1 MQPHKRTQLAVATV
15 LVVLSALVGAAVA
28 ANEPFT
34 KGDATALFNGNG
46 GPSVL
51 LHNPSSEVGAFEPGK
66 RIGPGQNFQGFHVC
80 ATDWHVMF
88 VQLAMVD
95 SLDNVHTI
103 GEARTA
109 FQRLN
114 VTYELDGAPLAVR
127 VTPVQPVLDDVTLL
141 DPNATVGFRQRTG
154 AILSPDALSVG
165 PHTERVRVFENG
177 VLLFDLGLV
186 TFYVDAAGTGA
197 CL

>member
-1 MQPHKRTQLAVATV
+1 MTPHTRLRLAGATV
-15 LVVLSALVGAAVA
+15 VVLISGLAGAALA
-28 ANEPFT
+28 ANQPFT

-46 GPSVL
+46 GPAVL
-51 LHNPSSEVGAFEPGK
+51 LHNPSSEVGAFQPGK
-66 RIGPGQNFQGFHVC
+66 RIGPGQNFQGFRVC

-88 VQLAMVD
+88 VNLAMVD

-103 GEARTA
+103 DEARRA
-109 FQRLN
+109 FQSLN

-154 AILSPDALSVG
+154 AILAPEALSVG
-165 PHTERVRVFENG
+165 SHTEQVRVFENG
-177 VLLFDLGLV
+177 ILLFDLGLV